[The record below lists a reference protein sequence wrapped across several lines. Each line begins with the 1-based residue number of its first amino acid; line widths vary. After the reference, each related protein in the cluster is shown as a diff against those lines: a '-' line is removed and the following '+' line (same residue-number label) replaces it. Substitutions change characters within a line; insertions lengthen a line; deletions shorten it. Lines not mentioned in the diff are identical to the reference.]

1 MSQLFNKFY
10 PVTDPSNAVAI
21 ANEVRPTE
29 KQLKWQQMEMY
40 GFIHFGMNTFT
51 DAEWG
56 DGTADPSLFNP
67 TELDA
72 MQWARTAKRAGL
84 GQIIL
89 TAKHHDGFCLWP
101 SKYTEY
107 SVKNSPWKDGKGDL
121 VRELA
126 DACREVGIKFGVY
139 LSPWDRHEPTYGD
152 SPAYNQYFLNQLTE
166 VLTEYGEVAEVW
178 FDGACGEGPNGK
190 KQEYDF
196 EAYYTLIRKL
206 QPDAVIAIMGPDVRW
221 VGTEEGFGRLT
232 EWSVLPIEKMDQR
245 VIAANSQQTIELG
258 IFEAS
263 FDLEKEN
270 LGSREMIAKSSA
282 LAWYPS
288 EVDVSIRPGWFYHT
302 YQDKDVKT
310 PDQLFQIYLNSVG
323 RNSTLLL
330 NLPPDT
336 RGLLHEVDVAS
347 LEGFADQLEAVFGN
361 NLVAKSTLQ
370 VPECGYITVAEGE
383 SVTIT
388 LDAPI
393 TTNCFGI
400 SEHIAEGQVVENF
413 TLEAL
418 VDDNWVTVTEG
429 TTIGYRRI
437 LTFDNITANTFK
449 VTINATRRDAYLT
462 NLGLYTICK

>member
-1 MSQLFNKFY
+1 MSDLFNKIHRI
-10 PVTDPSNAVAI
+10 TDPSQAVAI
-21 ANEVRPTE
+21 ANGVRPTE
-29 KQLKWQQMEMY
+29 KQLTWQQMEMY

-56 DGTADPSLFNP
+56 DGTTDPALFNP

-72 MQWARTAKRAGL
+72 VQWAQTAKRAGL
-84 GQIIL
+84 GQLIL

-101 SKYTEY
+101 SKYTDY
-107 SVKNSPWKDGKGDL
+107 SLKQSPWKDGQGDV

-166 VLTEYGEVAEVW
+166 LLTEYGEIAEVW
-178 FDGACGEGPNGK
+178 FDGACGEGANGK

-196 EAYYTLIRKL
+196 EAYYSLIRKL

-232 EWSVLPIEKMDQR
+232 EWSVLPLETMDPR
-245 VIAANSQQTIELG
+245 VIAANSQQTIEEGL
-258 IFEAS
+258 FEANY
-263 FDLEKEN
+263 DLEKQN
-270 LGSREMIAKSSA
+270 LGSREMIANSCG
-282 LAWYPS
+282 LVWYPS

-302 YQDKDVKT
+302 YQDKEVKT

-347 LEGFADQLEAVFGN
+347 LEGFADKLEAVFGN
-361 NLVAKSTLQ
+361 NLLASATSD
-370 VPECGYITVAEGE
+370 VPACGYTTLAEGASLE
-383 SVTIT
+383 FK
-388 LDAPI
+388 LEAPV

-400 SEHIAEGQVVENF
+400 SEHIAEGQVVESF
-413 TLEAL
+413 VLEAC
-418 VDDNWVTVTEG
+418 VEGNWVSIAEG

-437 LTFDNITANTFK
+437 LTFDAVTSDAFKLTIT
-449 VTINATRRDAYLT
+449 ATRRDAYLT
-462 NLGLYTICK
+462 NIGLYTIA